1 MRASSPSTSVF
12 VFGSMPRMPATNTKS
27 PARVPTLQV
36 PVGAMA
42 PAGASVFTPF
52 GEELMRQN
60 YTRDDGAGAA
70 WI

>member
-1 MRASSPSTSVF
+1 
-12 VFGSMPRMPATNTKS
+12 MPATNTKS

-42 PAGASVFTPF
+42 PAGASVVTPF
-52 GEELMRQN
+52 GEELMRRN
-60 YTRDDGAGAA
+60 YTRDGGAGAA